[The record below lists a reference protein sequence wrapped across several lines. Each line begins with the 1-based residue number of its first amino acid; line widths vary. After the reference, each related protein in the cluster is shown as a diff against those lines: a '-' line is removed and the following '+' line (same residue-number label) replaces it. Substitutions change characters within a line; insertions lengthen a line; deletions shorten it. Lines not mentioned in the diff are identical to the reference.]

1 MMRLFPS
8 ARSSRACLRLVSV
21 SLMQGLLLIALVLMA
36 SVPQGMM
43 RATSADG
50 MVLVLCTGEGPKEL
64 RIDAQGN
71 PVETPGDDE
80 TDALPCLAVTQGLAA
95 PGVWPALAARDA
107 EFSHFRPVIRAGLH
121 RPAAQPR
128 LNGPRAPP
136 YSHIV

>member
-1 MMRLFPS
+1 MMRLSPS
-8 ARSSRACLRLVSV
+8 ARSLRACLRLASV

-43 RATSADG
+43 RAASADG

-71 PVETPGDDE
+71 PVDPGDGE

-107 EFSHFRPVIRAGLH
+107 EFSHFRPVVRAGLH
-121 RPAAQPR
+121 RPAAEPR

-136 YSHIV
+136 YFHIV